1 MKQLEYSSS
10 FGNDHHSQCFDLG
23 FTSFTSFTSS

>member
-10 FGNDHHSQCFDLG
+10 FGNDHHNQCFGLG